1 MKKKKYESALK
12 DLEFE
17 LAKLQETIIREG
29 LKVVVLFEGRDAAGK
44 GGLIKTITR
53 RMSPRTWK
61 VVALPKPST
70 ANKVNGIS
78 SAMWPIFLLP
88 VRSLYSTAPGI
99 IALLLSPLWG
109 FAPRNNIKRL

>member
-61 VVALPKPST
+61 VVALPKPSDREQSQWYFQRYVAHLPAAGEIT
-70 ANKVNGIS
+70 LFR
-78 SAMWPIFLLP
+78 PLL
-88 VRSLYSTAPGI
+88 V
-99 IALLLSPLWG
+99 
-109 FAPRNNIKRL
+109 